1 METEKII
8 GLFKTVTSDVVIEI
22 AIVIAV
28 AVAIVWLSQR
38 LLPWLA
44 DHLHGKQ
51 RLFVLA
57 LIPTTRVI
65 VFVLATIWIVPM
77 VIETTMQNMIAILGA
92 AGLAI
97 GFAMK
102 DYVSSLIAGIVAVYE
117 LPYRPGDWI
126 EVDGT
131 YGEVKHIGMRAVEM
145 VTPDDT
151 VVFVPHLK
159 LWTNLIHNANNG
171 GPSLMVVTDFYLAA
185 DHDAHQVKQLL
196 EDVALTSPYVQLQ
209 QPIVVIIKEQPWGTH
224 YRLKAYPIDPRQQ
237 FQFMTDLTARG
248 KACLRAIDVK
258 FANLSPEHAVPVIP

>member
-22 AIVIAV
+22 AVVITV

-38 LLPWLA
+38 LFPWLA

-57 LIPTTRVI
+57 LIPTTRVL

-131 YGEVKHIGMRAVEM
+131 YGEVKHVGKIGRA
-145 VTPDDT
+145 
-151 VVFVPHLK
+151 
-159 LWTNLIHNANNG
+159 
-171 GPSLMVVTDFYLAA
+171 SC
-185 DHDAHQVKQLL
+185 
-196 EDVALTSPYVQLQ
+196 
-209 QPIVVIIKEQPWGTH
+209 
-224 YRLKAYPIDPRQQ
+224 
-237 FQFMTDLTARG
+237 RG
-248 KACLRAIDVK
+248 
-258 FANLSPEHAVPVIP
+258 

>member
-1 METEKII
+1 METDKIL
-8 GLFKTVTSDVVIEI
+8 GLFKTVTSAAVIEI

-28 AVAIVWLSQR
+28 AVAIIWLSQR

-57 LIPTTRVI
+57 MIPTLRVV
-65 VFVLATIWIVPM
+65 VFILAALWIVPM
-77 VIETTMQNMIAILGA
+77 VIETTVQNMVAILGA

-97 GFAMK
+97 GFALK

-159 LWTNLIHNANNG
+159 LWNSLIHNANNG

-185 DHDAHQVKQLL
+185 NHDAHQVKQLL
-196 EDVALTSPYVQLQ
+196 EDVALTSPYVQLK
-209 QPIVVIIKEQPWGTH
+209 QPIVVIILEKPWGTH

-248 KACLRAIDVK
+248 KACLRALNIE
-258 FANLSPEHAVPVIP
+258 FANLSPEHAVQVTP